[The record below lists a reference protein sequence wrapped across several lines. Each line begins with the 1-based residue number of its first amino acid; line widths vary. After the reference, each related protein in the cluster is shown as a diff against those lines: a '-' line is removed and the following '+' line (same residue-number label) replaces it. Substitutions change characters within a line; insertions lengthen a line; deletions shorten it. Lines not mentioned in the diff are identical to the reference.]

1 MTTAQT
7 TTAKT
12 TTRAA
17 TKAAPKT
24 AEKKVSPKAAKNTP
38 VAKTVTAPKAATA
51 KTTVK
56 KETKT
61 KPVVKA
67 ETKPVAA
74 AKATTKKGVFALVAG
89 LAVKIE
95 HKGLKQAIK
104 YHVAKGSL
112 KLTAAGV
119 ELTAQGA
126 ALWGAERVEK
136 DPAKFQEFAAFIK
149 GNAEVPSEWK
159 GQPETK
165 IAEGLRFPN
174 MLYWGSFSTLNMRQ
188 AFAAIWA
195 K

>member
-38 VAKTVTAPKAATA
+38 VAKTVTAPKVA
-51 KTTVK
+51 

-104 YHVAKGSL
+104 YHVAKGNL

-126 ALWGAERVEK
+126 LLWSAERVAK

-149 GNAEVPSEWK
+149 GKAECPSEWNR
-159 GQPETK
+159 QPETK
-165 IAEGLRFPN
+165 IADGLRFPN
-174 MLYWGSFSTLNMRQ
+174 QLYWGSFSTLNMRQ

>member
-1 MTTAQT
+1 MTTS
-7 TTAKT
+7 KT
-12 TTRAA
+12 TTVA
-17 TKAAPKT
+17 KAEVKAV
-24 AEKKVSPKAAKNTP
+24 APKAAKNTP
-38 VAKTVTAPKAATA
+38 VAKKETAPKAATA
-51 KTTVK
+51 KTTAK
-56 KETKT
+56 KET
-61 KPVVKA
+61 
-67 ETKPVAA
+67 A
-74 AKATTKKGVFALVAG
+74 AKKTSAKSSTFALVAG

-104 YHVAKGSL
+104 YHVSKGSL

-126 ALWGAERVEK
+126 ALWGAERVAK

-149 GNAEVPSEWK
+149 GKGEVPSEWK